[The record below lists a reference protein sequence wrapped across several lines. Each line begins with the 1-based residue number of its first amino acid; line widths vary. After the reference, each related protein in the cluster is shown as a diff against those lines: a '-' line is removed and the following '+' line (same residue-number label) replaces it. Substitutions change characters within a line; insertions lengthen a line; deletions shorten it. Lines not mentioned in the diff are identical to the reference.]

1 MNSKPNADIRTAI
14 RESNLCQYQVAE
26 KIGVSEFTFIRWM
39 RNELSD
45 ERKQRILAAIKELSA
60 VCLGLRNM
68 VEVVISQK
76 QARALAQL
84 IYRDIH
90 KYCEDHREE
99 YEAFLREEQK
109 GAGQNAVSADRQGTL
124 SAAV

>member
-14 RESNLCQYQVAE
+14 RESSLCQYQVAA

-60 VCLGLRNM
+60 AC
-68 VEVVISQK
+68 
-76 QARALAQL
+76 
-84 IYRDIH
+84 
-90 KYCEDHREE
+90 
-99 YEAFLREEQK
+99 
-109 GAGQNAVSADRQGTL
+109 
-124 SAAV
+124 

>member
-14 RESNLCQYQVAE
+14 RENDLCQYQVAE

-60 VCLGLRNM
+60 AC
-68 VEVVISQK
+68 
-76 QARALAQL
+76 
-84 IYRDIH
+84 
-90 KYCEDHREE
+90 
-99 YEAFLREEQK
+99 
-109 GAGQNAVSADRQGTL
+109 
-124 SAAV
+124 

>member
-14 RESNLCQYQVAE
+14 RESVLCQYQVAE

-60 VCLGLRNM
+60 AC
-68 VEVVISQK
+68 
-76 QARALAQL
+76 
-84 IYRDIH
+84 
-90 KYCEDHREE
+90 
-99 YEAFLREEQK
+99 
-109 GAGQNAVSADRQGTL
+109 
-124 SAAV
+124 

>member
-14 RESNLCQYQVAE
+14 RESNLRQYQVAE

-60 VCLGLRNM
+60 AC
-68 VEVVISQK
+68 
-76 QARALAQL
+76 
-84 IYRDIH
+84 
-90 KYCEDHREE
+90 
-99 YEAFLREEQK
+99 
-109 GAGQNAVSADRQGTL
+109 
-124 SAAV
+124 

>member
-26 KIGVSEFTFIRWM
+26 KIGVSKFTFIRWM

-60 VCLGLRNM
+60 AC
-68 VEVVISQK
+68 
-76 QARALAQL
+76 
-84 IYRDIH
+84 
-90 KYCEDHREE
+90 
-99 YEAFLREEQK
+99 
-109 GAGQNAVSADRQGTL
+109 
-124 SAAV
+124 

>member
-14 RESNLCQYQVAE
+14 KESSLCQYQVSE

-60 VCLGLRNM
+60 TC
-68 VEVVISQK
+68 
-76 QARALAQL
+76 
-84 IYRDIH
+84 
-90 KYCEDHREE
+90 
-99 YEAFLREEQK
+99 
-109 GAGQNAVSADRQGTL
+109 
-124 SAAV
+124 

>member
-45 ERKQRILAAIKELSA
+45 ERKQRMLAAIKELSA
-60 VCLGLRNM
+60 AC
-68 VEVVISQK
+68 
-76 QARALAQL
+76 
-84 IYRDIH
+84 
-90 KYCEDHREE
+90 
-99 YEAFLREEQK
+99 
-109 GAGQNAVSADRQGTL
+109 
-124 SAAV
+124 

>member
-14 RESNLCQYQVAE
+14 RERDLCQYQVAE

-60 VCLGLRNM
+60 AC
-68 VEVVISQK
+68 
-76 QARALAQL
+76 
-84 IYRDIH
+84 
-90 KYCEDHREE
+90 
-99 YEAFLREEQK
+99 
-109 GAGQNAVSADRQGTL
+109 
-124 SAAV
+124 

>member
-14 RESNLCQYQVAE
+14 RESSLCQYQVAE

-60 VCLGLRNM
+60 AC
-68 VEVVISQK
+68 
-76 QARALAQL
+76 
-84 IYRDIH
+84 
-90 KYCEDHREE
+90 
-99 YEAFLREEQK
+99 
-109 GAGQNAVSADRQGTL
+109 
-124 SAAV
+124 